1 MPFPTRPPSAGVR
14 PGLGFQYPNLPAR
27 AAPAQRAASPP
38 LCRAPPSNAKRA
50 AAPPPPDGQGGAA
63 NRLSAAH
70 GEEGPLVPYDVTVLP
85 PPVVHLG
92 RFLLPS
98 KVDSGHLLRLGDGD
112 GAQSY
117 VVRGVRFRYAL
128 QGGRWRM
135 TGKSVE
141 VKTVARRVLEA
152 HLEGVLGKS

>member
-1 MPFPTRPPSAGVR
+1 
-14 PGLGFQYPNLPAR
+14 
-27 AAPAQRAASPP
+27 
-38 LCRAPPSNAKRA
+38 
-50 AAPPPPDGQGGAA
+50 
-63 NRLSAAH
+63 
-70 GEEGPLVPYDVTVLP
+70 VPYDVTVLP

-92 RFLLPS
+92 RFLLPA